1 MRFKNIILQ
10 FLILF
15 SFFFI
20 SLQIWLDRFFGVV
33 DFEQLIIFLSF
44 GATGLLDSDD
54 YIINKFIQI
63 CIFLPIFLTFIFNLL
78 FKYFFLWKS
87 NNIKKIFITLKK
99 FKFYFSLFFLAVS
112 ILFFLK
118 SISFEDFLLRNNKI
132 DFIKNYYIQP
142 NLEDFKNKK
151 ENKNLVLIYVE
162 SLDDILLNEKLLP
175 KETFDKYSL
184 KDFRA
189 KSVKKFIPTKYTNWT
204 IGSIVATQC
213 GIPQKPI
220 GILDIENNK
229 LNRNKLDKF
238 GFGMKNFLPNAI
250 CIGDLLKKA
259 NYKNIFINAVNLK
272 FANTGLFFKE
282 HGYEE
287 IIGKTYFDNLNLKHE
302 SFTWGGGPNDRVL
315 FKLAKTKIKDLVSS
329 NQKFN
334 ITILTT
340 DTHDPGFI
348 DDDCTHDENENF
360 SNIMNAVIC
369 TSDVLYDFIN
379 FIYDNYYENTS
390 IVILGDHIYPGKLS
404 LSTSDKNAERSIYNS
419 LISKD
424 IKIYRDL
431 INHYDFFPTILNLLN
446 FSFNQ
451 DKLGLGVSFIKNT
464 NIDNYNL
471 YYDNLVNNIQN
482 KSDFYV
488 KFWK

>member
-302 SFTWGGGPNDRVL
+302 RFTWGGGPNDRVL
-315 FKLAKTKIKDLVSS
+315 FKLAKTKIKDFWYSPPTHFDTKCIDSVRNGAKAFDYSSCDIVSGAGHDAVYIS
-329 NQKFN
+329 RLAPTGMIFIPCEDGISHNEIEN
-334 ITILTT
+334 ATPEDCAAGANVLLYSIL
-340 DTHDPGFI
+340 
-348 DDDCTHDENENF
+348 
-360 SNIMNAVIC
+360 
-369 TSDVLYDFIN
+369 
-379 FIYDNYYENTS
+379 
-390 IVILGDHIYPGKLS
+390 
-404 LSTSDKNAERSIYNS
+404 
-419 LISKD
+419 D
-424 IKIYRDL
+424 II
-431 INHYDFFPTILNLLN
+431 
-446 FSFNQ
+446 
-451 DKLGLGVSFIKNT
+451 
-464 NIDNYNL
+464 
-471 YYDNLVNNIQN
+471 
-482 KSDFYV
+482 
-488 KFWK
+488 